1 MSMVMSL
8 TKINTDALEGELDR
22 FLDTPAN
29 HSKLIHRSEKYKSV
43 KYPVVLT
50 KLIGGEWLAEH
61 KDLPG
66 CKIHGTT
73 PEEAMTKLEEVKLSW
88 IYVALAEGREI
99 PKPTPG
105 VPVVKTV

>member
-1 MSMVMSL
+1 MVMSSII
-8 TKINTDALEGELDR
+8 INTDVLEGELDC

-29 HSKLIHRSEKYKSV
+29 HSELIRLSEKYRNI
-43 KYPVVLT
+43 KYLVVLT
-50 KLIGGEWLAEH
+50 KLVDGEWLAEH

-105 VPVVKTV
+105 VAVVKIV